1 MCSKIKNQKSITF
14 IDFVLHVKG
23 GQGHVL
29 SYHKSLSSSVINNE
43 WKYVPILSK
52 GAKEFNIPVNWNYK
66 SVRSGVLD
74 YDRKDVIKLVK
85 SAKILPFFTSMF
97 VFGKDVFGVL
107 KEVVN
112 INTGPKIIF
121 LESFN
126 PMEIWAI
133 VVATFFIKR
142 KNLSF
147 WIMYRGSPNWGGKK
161 HRLMSK
167 TYYIFFY
174 SANLFIKLLIGKKR
188 LILLSDSELLSKSL
202 FGYYKQI
209 AHVLP
214 IPHTP
219 TQFKTRVDKISSKIV
234 LWLPG
239 TPRKEKGID
248 QVKYMTTIVNKYS
261 EKFKLVAAK
270 SSELKTHYKG
280 MLVKLVDDRLSR
292 DEYEL
297 SFFTSDFILLFYD
310 KDLYSEAT
318 SGIFVES
325 IVSGSIPLVTKGTWM
340 EYELIKYGLSDL
352 VVNCNSSF
360 LLEDIYSIYT
370 SNKVKI
376 NLTNM
381 QKEYRSYHSM
391 SSFSDEL
398 KKIYNLSYF

>member
-1 MCSKIKNQKSITF
+1 
-14 IDFVLHVKG
+14 
-23 GQGHVL
+23 
-29 SYHKSLSSSVINNE
+29 
-43 WKYVPILSK
+43 
-52 GAKEFNIPVNWNYK
+52 
-66 SVRSGVLD
+66 
-74 YDRKDVIKLVK
+74 
-85 SAKILPFFTSMF
+85 
-97 VFGKDVFGVL
+97 
-107 KEVVN
+107 
-112 INTGPKIIF
+112 
-121 LESFN
+121 
-126 PMEIWAI
+126 
-133 VVATFFIKR
+133 
-142 KNLSF
+142 
-147 WIMYRGSPNWGGKK
+147 
-161 HRLMSK
+161 MSK

-202 FGYYKQI
+202 FVYYKQI